1 MNILI
6 VHNKYQIPGGEDV
19 VVENEAAMLRK
30 HGHKVVLYIRNNSEL
45 SEGGK
50 LKKSLMYMESFF
62 SVRVYRDICR
72 LIRRE
77 KIEVVHV
84 HNTVHR
90 ISPSVFYA
98 AVHMGVP
105 VVQTLHNFR
114 MICPGATLYR
124 DGHICEECV
133 RGSYACR
140 HYVAGSCLCGENSD
154 SLEHSCCRCGCGKAN
169 KKSVRKASVRNY
181 RRHTGYC
188 YLPAIQHACYRGSR
202 LQTAAVVLSSE
213 LQKISGIWGKVHYIC
228 LTDFNKEKLQSLN
241 SGSKRT
247 LIPSSHIYV
256 KPNFTPDLL
265 KSCNNRMSS
274 DILNSCEEEHAAENS
289 HFAVSKCS
297 GKNLYSDIDN
307 CPAEFS
313 GDRLDELLCS
323 IGLSKDT
330 KYYLSLGRLE
340 HIKGT
345 HTIVKAFAHN
355 GKTLVMAGTGEQEE
369 AIRKYLEKHHITN
382 IHLAGQLSHGDAMK
396 LLSKAEA
403 LVICPQWY
411 ETFGMNV
418 IEAYSLGIPV
428 VSNDIGNAASLVVD
442 GLTGAKGE
450 SSVRGLCKAVE
461 RFEIM
466 DRHKLSENSRREYE
480 KKYSEEK
487 NYAVLMEIYDKM
499 IDRMKMI
506 MHGAYCKEERVEK

>member
-19 VVENEAAMLRK
+19 VVENEATMLRK

-72 LIRRE
+72 LIRRK
-77 KIEVVHV
+77 KIDVVHV

-124 DGHICEECV
+124 DGHICEECLSDTKV
-133 RGSYACR
+133 C
-140 HYVAGSCLCGENSD
+140 GSCAFG
-154 SLEHSCCRCGCGKAN
+154 HSPRGGNANGHTLSGNCWQYSCKNVASKCFSAGKYMPAL
-169 KKSVRKASVRNY
+169 
-181 RRHTGYC
+181 RHS
-188 YLPAIQHACYRGSR
+188 CYRGSR
-202 LQTAAVVLSSE
+202 LQTAAVVLSLE
-213 LQKISGIWGKVHYIC
+213 LQKIFGIWGKVHYIC

-247 LIPSSHIYV
+247 LIPSSHIHV
-256 KPNFTPDLL
+256 KPNFTPDML
-265 KSCNNRMSS
+265 KSYNYSISMRNR
-274 DILNSCEEEHAAENS
+274 NS
-289 HFAVSKCS
+289 HDNDITVENPSSSVSRVSVDKLS
-297 GKNLYSDIDN
+297 TDTNGSHAELSD
-307 CPAEFS
+307 AK
-313 GDRLDELLCS
+313 LDELLCS

-355 GKTLVMAGTGEQEE
+355 GKTLVMAGTGDQEE

-382 IHLAGQLSHGDAMK
+382 IHLAGQLPHADAMK

-403 LVICPQWY
+403 LVICPQLY
-411 ETFGMNV
+411 ETFGLNV
-418 IEAYSLGIPV
+418 IEAYSFGIPV
-428 VSNDIGNAASLVVD
+428 ISNNIGNVASLVVD
-442 GLTGAKGE
+442 GVTGAKGKNGV
-450 SSVRGLCKAVE
+450 SGLCEAVDK
-461 RFEIM
+461 F
-466 DRHKLSENSRREYE
+466 ENSDRQELSANANRQYE
-480 KKYSEEK
+480 EKYSEEK
-487 NYAVLMEIYDKM
+487 NYEILMAIY
-499 IDRMKMI
+499 
-506 MHGAYCKEERVEK
+506 GNCLP